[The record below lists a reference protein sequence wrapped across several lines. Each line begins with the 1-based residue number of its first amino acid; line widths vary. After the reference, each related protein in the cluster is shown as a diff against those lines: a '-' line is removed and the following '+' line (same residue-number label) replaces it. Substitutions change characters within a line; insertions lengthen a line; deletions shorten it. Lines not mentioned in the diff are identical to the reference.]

1 MFCFVCFCSSFS
13 LEGRGHTLRGCGFEL
28 TFALG
33 ALQELAKKL
42 PSNTVTKTCED
53 SRVEL
58 VLPFS
63 SDELLRQQ
71 VKAYVR
77 TIYALPPPTHALR
90 SRKRASSWL
99 PPCVRLKCVSSF
111 VDQSNFSWP
120 ISPSSSASQYVSPF
134 GHVRV
139 GRILEDLD
147 AFAGNVA
154 FLHCDDGDPTTRLP
168 NIVTASVD
176 KLDLI
181 PKVLDANADLKIVGG
196 VTSVGS
202 SSMEVRI
209 DAFQGPGWPC
219 VLTTFFTM
227 VALEPTTGKPHKVN
241 RLNPVTELD
250 KQRAAEGERA
260 KVERLK
266 VKEAALHV
274 RVPSPD
280 ELQLVHQFFID
291 KDKDGNKAIEI
302 ASTHQRSLIF
312 CSQQQRNIHN
322 KIFGGFLMKQA
333 FELAFSTA
341 YLFAGVRP
349 YFSALGDITFKY
361 PVEIGSLLDLR
372 AAVVYTEGN
381 DIQVHVTAR
390 VHNPTERTCKKT
402 NDFAFS
408 FDLYN
413 EKTMQEIAAPAV
425 RPNTYA
431 EAMSFLEGRRSLHRH
446 RLD

>member
-1 MFCFVCFCSSFS
+1 MRQK
-13 LEGRGHTLRGCGFEL
+13 EALRL
-28 TFALG
+28 NPKDSAKALPK
-33 ALQELAKKL
+33 E
-42 PSNTVTKTCED
+42 VTKTCED

-63 SDELLRQQ
+63 SDDILRQ
-71 VKAYVR
+71 
-77 TIYALPPPTHALR
+77 
-90 SRKRASSWL
+90 
-99 PPCVRLKCVSSF
+99 
-111 VDQSNFSWP
+111 
-120 ISPSSSASQYVSPF
+120 QYVSPF
-134 GHVRV
+134 GHVRL

-154 FLHCDDGDPTTRLP
+154 FLHCDDGNPSTHLP

-176 KLDLI
+176 KLDLV
-181 PKVLDANADLKIVGG
+181 PKVINSNQDLKIIGG

-227 VALEPTTGKPHKVN
+227 VAMDPTTGKSHRVN
-241 RLNPVTELD
+241 RLLPVSDLD
-250 KQRAAEGERA
+250 ALRAVEGERR
-260 KVERLK
+260 KGERLK
-266 VKEAALHV
+266 VKESALHV
-274 RVPSPD
+274 RVPSP
-280 ELQLVHQFFID
+280 EETELVHRFFMD
-291 KDKDGNKAIEI
+291 TAKAGTRTEVEI

-341 YLFAGVRP
+341 YLFAGHRP

-372 AAVVYTEGN
+372 AAVVYTEKN
-381 DIQVHVTAR
+381 DVQVHVTAR
-390 VHNPTERTCKKT
+390 VHDPKERTVKKT

-408 FDLYN
+408 FDLYDEN
-413 EKTMQEIAAPAV
+413 MQEIPAPAV

-431 EAMSFLEGRRSLHRH
+431 EAMSFLEGRRCLHRH
-446 RLD
+446 RTAH